1 MRVLVVDDHPLYRQ
15 GLKALL
21 RQLDP
26 DVEVLEAGTV
36 AQCIAMAHQERGLQ
50 LVLLDMYLP
59 DCAHDEVVQRV
70 KASFDGVPVVVVSG
84 DEDPRLVRAAIDAGA
99 SGYVPKST
107 DPTLTV
113 SALQLV
119 LAHGVY
125 LPLGAMRRERSG
137 LHDAHP
143 RFSDR
148 QREVLEGLMH
158 GKSNKLIARELGIAE
173 GTVKAHLWAIFQVLD
188 VSSRTAAMAR
198 AVELGLLPGRARPA
212 ALRVHKDERCDG

>member
-21 RQLDP
+21 MQLDAE
-26 DVEVLEAGTV
+26 VEVVEAGTV
-36 AQCIAMAHQERGLQ
+36 AQCVAMAGDNLDVQ

-59 DCAHDEVVQRV
+59 DCRAEEVVQRV

-84 DEDPRLVRAAIDAGA
+84 DEDPHLVRAAIDAGA

-107 DPTLTV
+107 DPTITV

-125 LPLGAMRRERSG
+125 LPVGILERERSG
-137 LHDAHP
+137 AAISPP
-143 RFSDR
+143 RFSER

-173 GTVKAHLWAIFQVLD
+173 GTVKAPLWAIYQVLE
-188 VSSRTAAMAR
+188 VATRTAAMAR
-198 AVELGLLPGRARPA
+198 AVELGLLPGRARQTP
-212 ALRVHKDERCDG
+212 LGRR